1 MSYRNKLILTISSVF
16 LVFAAGAVCLGLV
29 SEDSYRRAIIKSR
42 LEGYADMIAREGDRV
57 LEYMPDDLRVTE
69 IDPSGRVI
77 YDSSVSAGVLENHL
91 GRPEIKECLRSGMGS
106 SIRRSE
112 SSDKKYF
119 YLAKS
124 YDGRIIRVAQVFDV
138 ELGKFFR
145 TDWMLV
151 LSVSILLV
159 LALVVLVWL
168 SDRFQRSED
177 ERAAK
182 QTRLLKHEMTGNIS
196 HELKTPVS
204 SIQGYLETIVS
215 NPDIDKETKDQ
226 FIQRCYAQSRRLS
239 SLLADI
245 STLNKLDDAPQEYE
259 FQPVNIP
266 DLLQS
271 IQRDVSMQME
281 AKHVTFRA
289 LVDPEV
295 AVDGNPSLLYSIFRN
310 LTDNSIA
317 YGGEGVTITVQVLS
331 ESADFYTFSFSDN
344 GPGVAS
350 EHIPHLFERFY
361 RIDKGRSRKMGG
373 TGLGLAIVK
382 NSVLLHRGNI
392 SVRLGIAGGLEFV
405 FTLPKAA

>member
-1 MSYRNKLILTISSVF
+1 
-16 LVFAAGAVCLGLV
+16 
-29 SEDSYRRAIIKSR
+29 
-42 LEGYADMIAREGDRV
+42 MI
-57 LEYMPDDLRVTE
+57 
-69 IDPSGRVI
+69 
-77 YDSSVSAGVLENHL
+77 
-91 GRPEIKECLRSGMGS
+91 
-106 SIRRSE
+106 
-112 SSDKKYF
+112 
-119 YLAKS
+119 
-124 YDGRIIRVAQVFDV
+124 
-138 ELGKFFR
+138 
-145 TDWMLV
+145 
-151 LSVSILLV
+151 ILLSIV
-159 LALVVLVWL
+159 VVLLALALITMQGRYVHLKKSIDKGKVSMYDKLR
-168 SDRFQRSED
+168 DSEED
-177 ERAAK
+177 K
-182 QTRLLKHEMTGNIS
+182 TRLKRQLTQNVA

-344 GPGVAS
+344 GPGVAA

-382 NSVLLHRGNI
+382 NSVLLNHGNI

>member
-1 MSYRNKLILTISSVF
+1 
-16 LVFAAGAVCLGLV
+16 
-29 SEDSYRRAIIKSR
+29 
-42 LEGYADMIAREGDRV
+42 MI
-57 LEYMPDDLRVTE
+57 
-69 IDPSGRVI
+69 
-77 YDSSVSAGVLENHL
+77 
-91 GRPEIKECLRSGMGS
+91 
-106 SIRRSE
+106 
-112 SSDKKYF
+112 
-119 YLAKS
+119 
-124 YDGRIIRVAQVFDV
+124 
-138 ELGKFFR
+138 
-145 TDWMLV
+145 
-151 LSVSILLV
+151 ILLSIV
-159 LALVVLVWL
+159 VVLLALALITMQGRYVHLKKSIDKGKVSMYDKLR
-168 SDRFQRSED
+168 DSEED
-177 ERAAK
+177 K
-182 QTRLLKHEMTGNIS
+182 TRLKRQLTQNVA

-289 LVDPEV
+289 LVDPKV

-344 GPGVAS
+344 GPGVVS

-382 NSVLLHRGNI
+382 NSVLLHHGNI

>member
-1 MSYRNKLILTISSVF
+1 
-16 LVFAAGAVCLGLV
+16 
-29 SEDSYRRAIIKSR
+29 
-42 LEGYADMIAREGDRV
+42 MI
-57 LEYMPDDLRVTE
+57 
-69 IDPSGRVI
+69 
-77 YDSSVSAGVLENHL
+77 
-91 GRPEIKECLRSGMGS
+91 
-106 SIRRSE
+106 
-112 SSDKKYF
+112 
-119 YLAKS
+119 
-124 YDGRIIRVAQVFDV
+124 
-138 ELGKFFR
+138 
-145 TDWMLV
+145 
-151 LSVSILLV
+151 ILLSIV
-159 LALVVLVWL
+159 VVLLALALITMQGRYVHLKKSIDKGKVSMYDKLR
-168 SDRFQRSED
+168 DSEED
-177 ERAAK
+177 K
-182 QTRLLKHEMTGNIS
+182 TRLKRQLTQNVA

-344 GPGVAS
+344 GPVVAS

>member
-1 MSYRNKLILTISSVF
+1 
-16 LVFAAGAVCLGLV
+16 
-29 SEDSYRRAIIKSR
+29 
-42 LEGYADMIAREGDRV
+42 MI
-57 LEYMPDDLRVTE
+57 
-69 IDPSGRVI
+69 
-77 YDSSVSAGVLENHL
+77 
-91 GRPEIKECLRSGMGS
+91 
-106 SIRRSE
+106 
-112 SSDKKYF
+112 
-119 YLAKS
+119 
-124 YDGRIIRVAQVFDV
+124 
-138 ELGKFFR
+138 
-145 TDWMLV
+145 
-151 LSVSILLV
+151 ILLSIV
-159 LALVVLVWL
+159 VALLALALITMQGRYVHLKKSIDKGKVSMYDKLR
-168 SDRFQRSED
+168 DSEED
-177 ERAAK
+177 K
-182 QTRLLKHEMTGNIS
+182 TRLKRQLTQNVA

-344 GPGVAS
+344 GPGVAP

-382 NSVLLHRGNI
+382 NSVLLHHGNI

>member
-1 MSYRNKLILTISSVF
+1 
-16 LVFAAGAVCLGLV
+16 
-29 SEDSYRRAIIKSR
+29 
-42 LEGYADMIAREGDRV
+42 MI
-57 LEYMPDDLRVTE
+57 
-69 IDPSGRVI
+69 
-77 YDSSVSAGVLENHL
+77 
-91 GRPEIKECLRSGMGS
+91 
-106 SIRRSE
+106 
-112 SSDKKYF
+112 
-119 YLAKS
+119 
-124 YDGRIIRVAQVFDV
+124 
-138 ELGKFFR
+138 
-145 TDWMLV
+145 
-151 LSVSILLV
+151 ILLSIV
-159 LALVVLVWL
+159 VVLLALALITMQGRYVHLKKSIDKGKVSMYDKLR
-168 SDRFQRSED
+168 DSE
-177 ERAAK
+177 EHK
-182 QTRLLKHEMTGNIS
+182 TRLKRQLTQNVA

-215 NPDIDKETKDQ
+215 NPDIDKETKGQ

-382 NSVLLHRGNI
+382 NSVLLHHGNI

>member
-1 MSYRNKLILTISSVF
+1 
-16 LVFAAGAVCLGLV
+16 
-29 SEDSYRRAIIKSR
+29 
-42 LEGYADMIAREGDRV
+42 MI
-57 LEYMPDDLRVTE
+57 
-69 IDPSGRVI
+69 
-77 YDSSVSAGVLENHL
+77 
-91 GRPEIKECLRSGMGS
+91 
-106 SIRRSE
+106 
-112 SSDKKYF
+112 
-119 YLAKS
+119 
-124 YDGRIIRVAQVFDV
+124 
-138 ELGKFFR
+138 
-145 TDWMLV
+145 
-151 LSVSILLV
+151 ILLSIV
-159 LALVVLVWL
+159 VALLALALITMQGRYVHLKKSIDKGKVSMYDKLR
-168 SDRFQRSED
+168 DSEED
-177 ERAAK
+177 K
-182 QTRLLKHEMTGNIS
+182 TRLKRQLTQNVA

-344 GPGVAS
+344 GPGVAP

-382 NSVLLHRGNI
+382 NSVLLHRGTI
-392 SVRLGIAGGLEFV
+392 SVRLGIAGGLEFI